1 MSNNRTVLLLGLD
14 PHAVPGV
21 DAAMVD
27 MAIAIGQKRFDA
39 EGIPVDTCL
48 VKPDDSAEPAI
59 AAQLARKDYA
69 CVVIGGGIRKPDEL
83 IALLERVIH
92 LVRTL
97 APGAAIAFNSN
108 PTTSAD
114 AALRWLPR

>member
-21 DAAMVD
+21 DAAMVE

-59 AAQLARKDYA
+59 VAQLARKDYA
-69 CVVIGGGIRKPDEL
+69 CVVIGGGIRKPDEM
-83 IALLERVIH
+83 IALLEKAIH
-92 LVRTL
+92 RGPDRSDVARPSTY
-97 APGAAIAFNSN
+97 
-108 PTTSAD
+108 D
-114 AALRWLPR
+114 HD